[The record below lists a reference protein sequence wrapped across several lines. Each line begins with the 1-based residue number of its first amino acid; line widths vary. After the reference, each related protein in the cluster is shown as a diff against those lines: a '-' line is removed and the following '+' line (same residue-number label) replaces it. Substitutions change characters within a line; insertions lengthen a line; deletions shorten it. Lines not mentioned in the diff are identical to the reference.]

1 MEVCFFF
8 CFFSEMFSV
17 VTNQMSVNTVCL
29 ANASVFSR
37 PGLCVP
43 VFACKRRVVLSVLT
57 ALQVNKP
64 QLPVSVLIFPR
75 DFDGQGAETVVGDG
89 AGACLG
95 SYLLCIGRHHFQHP
109 VSLPPP
115 PPPFTLL
122 SLSWTRTVGPPD
134 AARTR
139 WCSLKHQHC
148 EWKTS
153 TKTIK
158 HIDSWSHAALRA
170 KLSRRLLYAKTS
182 VHSTRM
188 YSFKADGSQTE
199 VELVQNA
206 MFYILPLS

>member
-1 MEVCFFF
+1 MPYQRHLFIYLFISRCLSAFVLASVVTLTPPLLLHNTLAKMEVCFFF
-8 CFFSEMFSV
+8 CFFEMFSV

-139 WCSLKHQHC
+139 
-148 EWKTS
+148 
-153 TKTIK
+153 
-158 HIDSWSHAALRA
+158 
-170 KLSRRLLYAKTS
+170 
-182 VHSTRM
+182 
-188 YSFKADGSQTE
+188 
-199 VELVQNA
+199 
-206 MFYILPLS
+206 